1 MKKAAFTLVEAIC
14 ALIISSLV
22 IINISLVTTS
32 MKQVSKMNLE
42 STIAWHLFLREL
54 ESVNHRFELI
64 GIRDK
69 RLLLYSQTT
78 DQKYELRENHALYLT
93 RQDKGGYMPLL
104 DNIKNHEYSFSQLD
118 SQRVL
123 IKVTRK
129 DGEKASAIVR
139 FYPPK

>member
-42 STIAWHLFLREL
+42 STITWHLFLREL